1 MINTLAILLQNPKPI
16 STSAERNLL
25 IYMVFVL
32 IILFS
37 FFIVFFIV
45 FLKRKNKMISEKL
58 QQEQDFQE
66 QISNIQI
73 EIQEQTL
80 KNIGQEL
87 HDNIGQLL
95 SVANM
100 QMSIMNMHVQEAIK
114 EQFAETKNVV
124 KDSLSEVRALSKSLN
139 SDVIVNRGFQKSVE
153 NEVTRLNK
161 LKLLSAKLEIVGNVT
176 LFSNS
181 KDSIILFRIIQE
193 FISNTVKYASAASLI
208 VKLDYQEKHL
218 IINIA
223 DDGKGFD
230 MNLAETGSGL
240 LNMKSRADLI
250 KADFDMLSE
259 IKQGTS
265 LQINY
270 PYREQIKLTF

>member
-1 MINTLAILLQNPKPI
+1 
-16 STSAERNLL
+16 
-25 IYMVFVL
+25 
-32 IILFS
+32 
-37 FFIVFFIV
+37 
-45 FLKRKNKMISEKL
+45 MISEKL

-161 LKLLSAKLEIVGNVT
+161 LKLLSAKLEIVGDVT

>member
-1 MINTLAILLQNPKPI
+1 MIRSLLFIVFQKQAV
-16 STSAERNLL
+16 STAAERYLL
-25 IYMVFVL
+25 LYMIAVL
-32 IILFS
+32 IIVTALIII
-37 FFIVFFIV
+37 FFIVFQ
-45 FLKRKNKMISEKL
+45 KRKNKLLLDKIEREKV
-58 QQEQDFQE
+58 FQE
-66 QISNIQI
+66 EISNTQI

-100 QMSIMNMHVQEAIK
+100 QMSIMNMQVQESIK
-114 EQFAETKNVV
+114 EQFTETKNVV
-124 KDSLSEVRALSKSLN
+124 KESLSELRALSKSLN

-153 NEVTRLNK
+153 NEVARLNK
-161 LKLLSAKLEIVGNVT
+161 LQLLSADLEITGDET
-176 LFSNS
+176 TFTNS

-193 FISNTVKYASAASLI
+193 FISNTVKYASAASLM
-208 VKLDYQEKHL
+208 VKLDYQEQQL
-218 IINIA
+218 IIHIE

-230 MNLAETGSGL
+230 IASAEKGAGL

-250 KADFDMLSE
+250 HAAFNLRSE
-259 IKQGTS
+259 IKEGTS

-270 PYREQIKLTF
+270 PYREETKLIF

>member
-1 MINTLAILLQNPKPI
+1 
-16 STSAERNLL
+16 
-25 IYMVFVL
+25 
-32 IILFS
+32 
-37 FFIVFFIV
+37 
-45 FLKRKNKMISEKL
+45 MISEKL